1 MASEHA
7 ILPTAT
13 SSISLYKTHKSYR
26 SLLPALAKS
35 WRKQVEGFVIL
46 ASLCYKNVKQV
57 GEETT
62 KEATLTPPFSL
73 ENGLLAEHRP
83 PNLLHRIFSLFS
95 NVRPGA
101 DLTNFELPPLF
112 NMPKSQLQCYGE
124 TVYCIGEDLLTR
136 CARGKSS
143 LERFIAVV
151 AWNISTTR
159 PVIFGWAPF
168 NPVLGETHHVS
179 RGNLNVLLE
188 QVSHHPPV
196 SALHATDEVE
206 KLELVWCHCPAPKF
220 HGKSIKAAIKGKRHL
235 RLLSHGENY
244 EMNAPDLFF

>member
-1 MASEHA
+1 M
-7 ILPTAT
+7 
-13 SSISLYKTHKSYR
+13 
-26 SLLPALAKS
+26 
-35 WRKQVEGFVIL
+35 
-46 ASLCYKNVKQV
+46 QV

-244 EMNAPDLFF
+244 EMNAPDLFFDIIPVPGAHWGGKVSIRCKRIRP

>member
-1 MASEHA
+1 MNKFPHGFGA
-7 ILPTAT
+7 
-13 SSISLYKTHKSYR
+13 R
-26 SLLPALAKS
+26 SQFLQFFRRPLLRSRYIRLTKAAVVSCPPQ
-35 WRKQVEGFVIL
+35 RRVGGNEGFVIL

-206 KLELVWCHCPAPKF
+206 
-220 HGKSIKAAIKGKRHL
+220 
-235 RLLSHGENY
+235 N
-244 EMNAPDLFF
+244 